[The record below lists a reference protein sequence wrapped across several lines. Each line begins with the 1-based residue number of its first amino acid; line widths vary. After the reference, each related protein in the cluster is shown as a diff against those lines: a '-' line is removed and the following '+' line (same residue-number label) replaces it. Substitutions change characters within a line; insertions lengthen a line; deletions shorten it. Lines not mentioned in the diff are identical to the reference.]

1 MSTKIAR
8 RNITPRNKKWGT
20 RPPPPAP
27 CPKPPSSS
35 TTTVMVPGECPPA
48 APCEYPHPVFVPR
61 ALLTAWNVAM
71 TLFHVALATT
81 TLALG
86 TLDLTVPVYRTV
98 LTVNQTRTPPLLL
111 PELVRDR
118 VDLPL
123 TAFVAAFFAI
133 TAIAHLLN
141 ATLLRGFY
149 FRELGRCRTPLRW
162 VEYSFSAPLMMTL
175 IGYLMGLRDR
185 AVLFS
190 VGALVASTMPYGLWV
205 EMISRPLTP
214 RTWTLPLHVRLFPW
228 LLGHVPQTAAWIV
241 VILQLYDGAADSDL
255 IPWFVYVI
263 LWTQLALFY
272 SFGLATVVS
281 QCMPPDRFYRGELL
295 FQFLSLASKGLL
307 GGLLIANV
315 LMRSR
320 YEDAFDG

>member
-1 MSTKIAR
+1 MTTRSLR
-8 RNITPRNKKWGT
+8 RHTTPRSKKWST
-20 RPPPPAP
+20 RPPPTS
-27 CPKPPSSS
+27 CPSPPP
-35 TTTVMVPGECPPA
+35 VVVVKNAKCPPA
-48 APCEYPHPVFVPR
+48 TPCEYADPVAVPR

-71 TLFHVALATT
+71 TLFHAALATV

-86 TLDLTVPVYRTV
+86 TLDLVVPMYRTV
-98 LTVNQTRTPPLLL
+98 ISVNQTRTPPLLI

-118 VDLPL
+118 FDVPL
-123 TAFVAAFFAI
+123 TAFVAAFFVM
-133 TAIAHLLN
+133 TAIAHFLN

-149 FRELGRCRTPLRW
+149 LRELGRCRTPLRW
-162 VEYSFSAPLMMTL
+162 IEYSFTAPLMMTL
-175 IGYLMGLRDR
+175 IAYHMGVRDR
-185 AVLFS
+185 AVLFC

-205 EMISRPLTP
+205 EMISRPQTAH
-214 RTWTLPLHVRLFPW
+214 TWTRPLHVRLLPW

-295 FQFLSLASKGLL
+295 FQVLSLASKGLL

-320 YEDAFDG
+320 YEDAFEG